1 VRRFENPPIHHENSR
16 RAVPNV
22 ALKIKPGLMAKEKTR
37 DAKVGNGALKDQ
49 RLIHMSPGK

>member
-1 VRRFENPPIHHENSR
+1 M
-16 RAVPNV
+16 PNIV
-22 ALKIKPGLMAKEKTR
+22 LKIKPGLMAKEKTR